1 MDYKRISSFLH
12 KFRSADIVKVF
23 SWTAIS
29 TVIKMIT
36 GLVSVKVVSIIIG
49 PSGVALLGQLNNFS
63 SIIMTLACGGIN
75 GGVTKY
81 IAEHKEEN
89 GKLKT
94 YLSTALRITITCS
107 FICSVFMVFL
117 HKQLSHLILK
127 SPEYGH
133 IFIIFGI
140 TLFLYALNNL
150 LVSILN
156 GYKQFKKF
164 VAVNIVGSVL
174 GLVFTLFLVY
184 TLGLEGAL
192 IGAVT
197 FQSIMFFVTFFMI
210 RKLPWVN
217 KTYFKETM
225 NKKVVKK
232 YLNYSLMALVTAA
245 TVPVTQLFLR
255 SYVIS
260 SISLTE
266 AGWWEAMNR
275 ISTMYLMVITS
286 SFGVYYLPR
295 LSEIKNDVEL
305 RKEIFKA
312 YKLILPIL
320 IIGFLIIYFLRF
332 FIVKLLFTDDFLPM
346 TNLFVW
352 QLIGDF
358 FKIASW
364 LLAFLMVAKAMTR
377 QFIITEII
385 FSVLMIFM
393 GMWFVNF
400 NGIVGVTQAYM
411 LNYFTYMIVMLV
423 MFRGLIFSIKK

>member
-1 MDYKRISSFLH
+1 MYYKKISLFLH
-12 KFRSADIVKVF
+12 KISSADIVKVF
-23 SWTAIS
+23 SLTAIS

-63 SIIMTLACGGIN
+63 SIMMTLTCGGIN

-81 IAEHKEEN
+81 IAEHKEEKD
-89 GKLKT
+89 KLKI
-94 YLSTALRITITCS
+94 YLSTALKITIA
-107 FICSVFMVFL
+107 CSVVCSIFMIFL

-127 SPEYGH
+127 SSKYGH
-133 IFIIFGI
+133 IFIIFGV

-150 LVSILN
+150 LISILN

-164 VAVNIVGSVL
+164 VAVNIIGSIL
-174 GLVFTLFLVY
+174 GLVFTLSLVY

-197 FQSIMFFVTFFMI
+197 FQSIIFFITVFMI

-217 KTYFKETM
+217 KNYFKEKID
-225 NKKVVKK
+225 KKVVKK

-245 TVPVTQLFLR
+245 AVPTTQLFLR
-255 SYVIS
+255 SYVILN
-260 SISLTE
+260 ISLTE

-275 ISTMYLMVITS
+275 ISSMYLMVITS

-305 RKEIFKA
+305 RREIFKA
-312 YKLILPIL
+312 YKLILPML
-320 IIGFLIIYFLRF
+320 TIGFLMIYVLRGF
-332 FIVKLLFTDDFLPM
+332 VVKILFTDDFLPM
-346 TNLFVW
+346 TSLFIW

-364 LLAFLMVAKAMTR
+364 LLAFLMIAKAMTR
-377 QFIITEII
+377 LYVVTEILFAGLLVL
-385 FSVLMIFM
+385 FSIMLLKL
-393 GMWFVNF
+393 
-400 NGIVGVTQAYM
+400 NGVVGVTQAYAI
-411 LNYFTYMIVMLV
+411 NYLTYLTTMIIL
-423 MFRGLIFSIKK
+423 FRKIVFNL